1 MKKLLFLLL
10 ITAAIEASA
19 QTDKGNIMVGGQ
31 LGLSTNKDGSDF
43 RFNPQFG
50 VFVANNFALGGEM
63 TFDFSKSGNIR
74 NNEFGIGPFARY
86 YFGKGQT
93 KPFLVTSADYV
104 IVSTKVNNT
113 ESSATGWNFL
123 FGAGFAAF
131 LNRQVAVEGIAGYRY
146 ADYSNTEGS
155 GGLNISLGF
164 QLYFGKELAK
174 DIKKTVTG
182 Q

>member
-1 MKKLLFLLL
+1 MKKLVFLLL
-10 ITAAIEASA
+10 VVAALDASA

-63 TFDFSKSGNIR
+63 SFDFSKSGTIR

-93 KPFLVTSADYV
+93 KPFLITSADYV
-104 IVSTKVNNT
+104 LVETKVNNA
-113 ESSATGWNFL
+113 ESTSSGWNML

-131 LNRQVAVEGIAGYRY
+131 LNRQIAVEGIAGYRY
-146 ADYSNTEGS
+146 ANYSNTEGS

-164 QLYFGKELAK
+164 QLYFGKELGR